1 MPSKRQIQL
10 SELPALGV
18 TLGAEEMTNQEN
30 RVRLAFD
37 DGNRVV
43 VVMSDVG
50 GWQDSAVMVRED
62 YRPVEGEEFVIV
74 QQGWAAIATFAED
87 DRPVIRIYGM
97 GSKFNID
104 PNKPHNTYVSK
115 GGRVVAVISGSW
127 EGVKRQAVPK
137 LDALTQNLRV
147 DQIYSTAVS

>member
-1 MPSKRQIQL
+1 MPSRRQIQL

-18 TLGAEEMTNQEN
+18 TLGAEEMTNEER

-50 GWQDSAVMVRED
+50 GWQDSATMIRD
-62 YRPVEGEEFVIV
+62 DGKPVEGEEFVVV
-74 QQGWAAIATFAED
+74 QKGWAAIATFAKD
-87 DRPVIRIYGM
+87 GLLAIQVYGT

-104 PNKPHNTYVSK
+104 PNKSHNTYVSK
-115 GGRVVAVISGSW
+115 GGRVVAVISGDW
-127 EGVKRQAVPK
+127 VGVKRQSDSQ
-137 LDALTQNLRV
+137 LDALTQHLTEGDIRRL
-147 DQIYSTAVS
+147 AA